1 MKCLRILSAILL
13 ALCLSFQYAQAQT
26 GSSMTDKQVK
36 EYIIREHNKGT
47 SPQQIITKL
56 VEKGVPVDQL
66 RRVKKDLE
74 KEQAKKQD
82 NTFGT
87 KAPVRSD
94 DSSETLRQRKPNG
107 DKKDESLSAMEEA
120 SRKKN
125 SSELFDFEDEAWEQ
139 LDSIPQ
145 KKNIKR
151 VIFGHDIFN
160 NKKLTFEPE
169 MNIAT
174 PSDYKLGPGDA
185 VFIDI
190 WGASQKSISS
200 TVSPEGEIDIEGFG
214 PIQVSGLTVAQ
225 ANSRLKAT
233 IGSRYSGSNIKLSVG
248 QTKTISVNVM
258 GAVETPGTYTLSAFS
273 TVFHALYMAGGVSEI
288 GSLRDIRVF
297 RNGRQISTVDIY
309 DYILNG
315 KLSGNI
321 KLSSGDIIIVNPYEC
336 LVNITGKI
344 KRPMFY
350 EMKKNESV
358 ATLLKYAGGF
368 AGDAYTKN
376 LRLVRKAGGVK
387 SVYTI
392 DEFERTSFQL
402 MDEDSVFVDSTLNR
416 YSNMVEIKG
425 AVFRPGMYQVDGN
438 ISTVRQLIERAG
450 GMTEDAVTTR
460 GIMHRMTK
468 ERSLQAVSLDLKGI
482 MEHTSPDVS
491 LQNED
496 VIYIPSNR
504 ERKLQRFLKIAGE
517 VQHPGE
523 FDYAEGTTLED
534 LILRAGGLTDAA
546 SLIKIEVSR
555 RIRNASATKAPLFV
569 AKTYSFEMKDGFVV
583 TGEPGF
589 VLEPYDE
596 IYVRKSPGYVGQE
609 HVLVDGEVAFAGTYV
624 LTRKNYRLSDLINA
638 AGGINEQAYIGGA
651 KLIRK
656 MSEEEKKRYQTIL
669 TGALK
674 NDSLTSKLQVGD
686 ERYIGI
692 DLAGAIAH
700 PGSELWD
707 VVLQDGDH
715 LIIPQQN
722 NTVSINGEVLY
733 PNTVTYKD
741 GVSLDYYIDQAG
753 GYGEKARKKRVFA
766 IQMNGTVTRVKSAKD
781 ILPGCEIIVPMKKEY
796 KRMTFSEIMSLGSII
811 ATLGAVI
818 ATLVK

>member
-1 MKCLRILSAILL
+1 M
-13 ALCLSFQYAQAQT
+13 
-26 GSSMTDKQVK
+26 
-36 EYIIREHNKGT
+36 
-47 SPQQIITKL
+47 
-56 VEKGVPVDQL
+56 
-66 RRVKKDLE
+66 
-74 KEQAKKQD
+74 
-82 NTFGT
+82 
-87 KAPVRSD
+87 
-94 DSSETLRQRKPNG
+94 
-107 DKKDESLSAMEEA
+107 SAMEEA

-700 PGSELWD
+700 PGSEQWD

-741 GVSLDYYIDQAG
+741 GASLDYYIDQAG

-781 ILPGCEIIVPMKKEY
+781 ILPGCEIIVPMKKER
-796 KRMTFSEIMSLGSII
+796 KRMTFSEIMSLGSIT

>member
-1 MKCLRILSAILL
+1 
-13 ALCLSFQYAQAQT
+13 
-26 GSSMTDKQVK
+26 
-36 EYIIREHNKGT
+36 
-47 SPQQIITKL
+47 
-56 VEKGVPVDQL
+56 
-66 RRVKKDLE
+66 
-74 KEQAKKQD
+74 
-82 NTFGT
+82 
-87 KAPVRSD
+87 
-94 DSSETLRQRKPNG
+94 
-107 DKKDESLSAMEEA
+107 
-120 SRKKN
+120 
-125 SSELFDFEDEAWEQ
+125 
-139 LDSIPQ
+139 
-145 KKNIKR
+145 
-151 VIFGHDIFN
+151 
-160 NKKLTFEPE
+160 
-169 MNIAT
+169 
-174 PSDYKLGPGDA
+174 
-185 VFIDI
+185 
-190 WGASQKSISS
+190 
-200 TVSPEGEIDIEGFG
+200 
-214 PIQVSGLTVAQ
+214 
-225 ANSRLKAT
+225 
-233 IGSRYSGSNIKLSVG
+233 
-248 QTKTISVNVM
+248 M

-504 ERKLQRFLKIAGE
+504 ERKLQRFLKITGE

-700 PGSELWD
+700 PGSEQWD

-741 GVSLDYYIDQAG
+741 GASLDYYIDQAG

-781 ILPGCEIIVPMKKEY
+781 ILPGCEIIVPMKKER
-796 KRMTFSEIMSLGSII
+796 KRMTFSEIMSLGSIT

>member
-1 MKCLRILSAILL
+1 
-13 ALCLSFQYAQAQT
+13 
-26 GSSMTDKQVK
+26 
-36 EYIIREHNKGT
+36 
-47 SPQQIITKL
+47 
-56 VEKGVPVDQL
+56 
-66 RRVKKDLE
+66 
-74 KEQAKKQD
+74 
-82 NTFGT
+82 
-87 KAPVRSD
+87 
-94 DSSETLRQRKPNG
+94 
-107 DKKDESLSAMEEA
+107 MEEA

-139 LDSIPQ
+139 LDSVPQ

-656 MSEEEKKRYQTIL
+656 MSEEEKKKYQTIL

-700 PGSELWD
+700 PGSEQWD

-741 GVSLDYYIDQAG
+741 GASLDYYIDQAG

-781 ILPGCEIIVPMKKEY
+781 ILPGCEIIVPMKKER
-796 KRMTFSEIMSLGSII
+796 KRMTFSEIMSLGSIT

>member
-1 MKCLRILSAILL
+1 M
-13 ALCLSFQYAQAQT
+13 
-26 GSSMTDKQVK
+26 
-36 EYIIREHNKGT
+36 
-47 SPQQIITKL
+47 
-56 VEKGVPVDQL
+56 
-66 RRVKKDLE
+66 
-74 KEQAKKQD
+74 
-82 NTFGT
+82 
-87 KAPVRSD
+87 
-94 DSSETLRQRKPNG
+94 
-107 DKKDESLSAMEEA
+107 SAMEEA

-504 ERKLQRFLKIAGE
+504 ERKLQRFLKITGE

-656 MSEEEKKRYQTIL
+656 MSEEEKKKYQTIL

-700 PGSELWD
+700 PGSEQWD

-741 GVSLDYYIDQAG
+741 GASLDYYIDQAG
-753 GYGEKARKKRVFA
+753 GYGEKACKKRVFA

-781 ILPGCEIIVPMKKEY
+781 ILPGCEIIVPMKKER
-796 KRMTFSEIMSLGSII
+796 KRMTFSEIMSLGSIT

>member
-1 MKCLRILSAILL
+1 M
-13 ALCLSFQYAQAQT
+13 
-26 GSSMTDKQVK
+26 
-36 EYIIREHNKGT
+36 
-47 SPQQIITKL
+47 
-56 VEKGVPVDQL
+56 
-66 RRVKKDLE
+66 
-74 KEQAKKQD
+74 
-82 NTFGT
+82 
-87 KAPVRSD
+87 
-94 DSSETLRQRKPNG
+94 
-107 DKKDESLSAMEEA
+107 SAMEEA

-225 ANSRLKAT
+225 ANGRLKAT

-656 MSEEEKKRYQTIL
+656 MSEEEKKRFQTIL

-700 PGSELWD
+700 PGSEQWD

-741 GVSLDYYIDQAG
+741 GASLDYYIDQAG

-781 ILPGCEIIVPMKKEY
+781 ILPGCEIIVPMKKER
-796 KRMTFSEIMSLGSII
+796 KRMTFSEIMSLGSIT

>member
-1 MKCLRILSAILL
+1 
-13 ALCLSFQYAQAQT
+13 
-26 GSSMTDKQVK
+26 
-36 EYIIREHNKGT
+36 
-47 SPQQIITKL
+47 
-56 VEKGVPVDQL
+56 
-66 RRVKKDLE
+66 
-74 KEQAKKQD
+74 
-82 NTFGT
+82 
-87 KAPVRSD
+87 
-94 DSSETLRQRKPNG
+94 
-107 DKKDESLSAMEEA
+107 MEEA

-225 ANSRLKAT
+225 ANGRLKAT

-504 ERKLQRFLKIAGE
+504 ERKLQRFLKITGE

-700 PGSELWD
+700 PGSEQWD

-741 GVSLDYYIDQAG
+741 GASLDYYIDQAG

-766 IQMNGTVTRVKSAKD
+766 IQMNGTVTRVKSTKD
-781 ILPGCEIIVPMKKEY
+781 ILPGCEIIVPMKKER
-796 KRMTFSEIMSLGSII
+796 KRMTFSEIMSLGSIT

>member
-1 MKCLRILSAILL
+1 
-13 ALCLSFQYAQAQT
+13 
-26 GSSMTDKQVK
+26 
-36 EYIIREHNKGT
+36 
-47 SPQQIITKL
+47 
-56 VEKGVPVDQL
+56 
-66 RRVKKDLE
+66 
-74 KEQAKKQD
+74 
-82 NTFGT
+82 
-87 KAPVRSD
+87 
-94 DSSETLRQRKPNG
+94 
-107 DKKDESLSAMEEA
+107 
-120 SRKKN
+120 
-125 SSELFDFEDEAWEQ
+125 
-139 LDSIPQ
+139 
-145 KKNIKR
+145 
-151 VIFGHDIFN
+151 
-160 NKKLTFEPE
+160 
-169 MNIAT
+169 
-174 PSDYKLGPGDA
+174 
-185 VFIDI
+185 
-190 WGASQKSISS
+190 
-200 TVSPEGEIDIEGFG
+200 
-214 PIQVSGLTVAQ
+214 
-225 ANSRLKAT
+225 
-233 IGSRYSGSNIKLSVG
+233 
-248 QTKTISVNVM
+248 
-258 GAVETPGTYTLSAFS
+258 
-273 TVFHALYMAGGVSEI
+273 MAGGVSEI

-504 ERKLQRFLKIAGE
+504 ERKLQRFLKITGE

-700 PGSELWD
+700 PGSEQWD

-741 GVSLDYYIDQAG
+741 GASLDYYIDQAG

-781 ILPGCEIIVPMKKEY
+781 ILPGCEIIVPMKKER
-796 KRMTFSEIMSLGSII
+796 KRMTFSEIMSLGSIT

>member
-1 MKCLRILSAILL
+1 
-13 ALCLSFQYAQAQT
+13 
-26 GSSMTDKQVK
+26 
-36 EYIIREHNKGT
+36 
-47 SPQQIITKL
+47 
-56 VEKGVPVDQL
+56 
-66 RRVKKDLE
+66 
-74 KEQAKKQD
+74 
-82 NTFGT
+82 
-87 KAPVRSD
+87 
-94 DSSETLRQRKPNG
+94 
-107 DKKDESLSAMEEA
+107 
-120 SRKKN
+120 
-125 SSELFDFEDEAWEQ
+125 
-139 LDSIPQ
+139 
-145 KKNIKR
+145 
-151 VIFGHDIFN
+151 
-160 NKKLTFEPE
+160 
-169 MNIAT
+169 
-174 PSDYKLGPGDA
+174 
-185 VFIDI
+185 
-190 WGASQKSISS
+190 
-200 TVSPEGEIDIEGFG
+200 
-214 PIQVSGLTVAQ
+214 
-225 ANSRLKAT
+225 
-233 IGSRYSGSNIKLSVG
+233 
-248 QTKTISVNVM
+248 M

-555 RIRNASATKAPLFV
+555 RTRNASATKAPLFV

-669 TGALK
+669 TGALN
-674 NDSLTSKLQVGD
+674 NDSLISKLQVGD

-700 PGSELWD
+700 PGSEQWD

-741 GVSLDYYIDQAG
+741 GASLDYYIDQAG

-781 ILPGCEIIVPMKKEY
+781 ILPGCEIIVPMKKER
-796 KRMTFSEIMSLGSII
+796 KRMTFSEIMSLGSIT

>member
-1 MKCLRILSAILL
+1 
-13 ALCLSFQYAQAQT
+13 
-26 GSSMTDKQVK
+26 
-36 EYIIREHNKGT
+36 
-47 SPQQIITKL
+47 
-56 VEKGVPVDQL
+56 
-66 RRVKKDLE
+66 
-74 KEQAKKQD
+74 
-82 NTFGT
+82 
-87 KAPVRSD
+87 
-94 DSSETLRQRKPNG
+94 
-107 DKKDESLSAMEEA
+107 
-120 SRKKN
+120 
-125 SSELFDFEDEAWEQ
+125 
-139 LDSIPQ
+139 
-145 KKNIKR
+145 
-151 VIFGHDIFN
+151 
-160 NKKLTFEPE
+160 

-504 ERKLQRFLKIAGE
+504 ERKLQRFLKITGE

-700 PGSELWD
+700 PGSEQWD

-741 GVSLDYYIDQAG
+741 GASLDYYIDQAG

-766 IQMNGTVTRVKSAKD
+766 IQMNGTVIRVKSAKD
-781 ILPGCEIIVPMKKEY
+781 ILPGCEIIVPMKKER
-796 KRMTFSEIMSLGSII
+796 KRMTFSEIMSLGSIT

>member
-1 MKCLRILSAILL
+1 
-13 ALCLSFQYAQAQT
+13 
-26 GSSMTDKQVK
+26 
-36 EYIIREHNKGT
+36 
-47 SPQQIITKL
+47 
-56 VEKGVPVDQL
+56 
-66 RRVKKDLE
+66 
-74 KEQAKKQD
+74 
-82 NTFGT
+82 
-87 KAPVRSD
+87 
-94 DSSETLRQRKPNG
+94 
-107 DKKDESLSAMEEA
+107 
-120 SRKKN
+120 
-125 SSELFDFEDEAWEQ
+125 
-139 LDSIPQ
+139 
-145 KKNIKR
+145 
-151 VIFGHDIFN
+151 
-160 NKKLTFEPE
+160 
-169 MNIAT
+169 
-174 PSDYKLGPGDA
+174 
-185 VFIDI
+185 
-190 WGASQKSISS
+190 
-200 TVSPEGEIDIEGFG
+200 
-214 PIQVSGLTVAQ
+214 
-225 ANSRLKAT
+225 
-233 IGSRYSGSNIKLSVG
+233 
-248 QTKTISVNVM
+248 M

-350 EMKKNESV
+350 EIKKNESV

-504 ERKLQRFLKIAGE
+504 ERKLQRFLKITGE

-656 MSEEEKKRYQTIL
+656 MSEEEKKKYQTIL

-700 PGSELWD
+700 PGSEQWD

-741 GVSLDYYIDQAG
+741 GASLDYYIDQAG

-781 ILPGCEIIVPMKKEY
+781 ILPGCEIIVPMKKER
-796 KRMTFSEIMSLGSII
+796 KRMTFSEIMSLGSIT

>member
-1 MKCLRILSAILL
+1 
-13 ALCLSFQYAQAQT
+13 
-26 GSSMTDKQVK
+26 
-36 EYIIREHNKGT
+36 
-47 SPQQIITKL
+47 
-56 VEKGVPVDQL
+56 
-66 RRVKKDLE
+66 
-74 KEQAKKQD
+74 
-82 NTFGT
+82 
-87 KAPVRSD
+87 
-94 DSSETLRQRKPNG
+94 
-107 DKKDESLSAMEEA
+107 
-120 SRKKN
+120 
-125 SSELFDFEDEAWEQ
+125 
-139 LDSIPQ
+139 
-145 KKNIKR
+145 
-151 VIFGHDIFN
+151 
-160 NKKLTFEPE
+160 
-169 MNIAT
+169 
-174 PSDYKLGPGDA
+174 
-185 VFIDI
+185 
-190 WGASQKSISS
+190 
-200 TVSPEGEIDIEGFG
+200 
-214 PIQVSGLTVAQ
+214 
-225 ANSRLKAT
+225 
-233 IGSRYSGSNIKLSVG
+233 
-248 QTKTISVNVM
+248 M

-583 TGEPGF
+583 TGESGF

-700 PGSELWD
+700 PGSEQWD

-741 GVSLDYYIDQAG
+741 GASLDYYIDQAG

-781 ILPGCEIIVPMKKEY
+781 ILPGCEIIVPMKKER
-796 KRMTFSEIMSLGSII
+796 KRMTFSEIMSLGSIT

>member
-1 MKCLRILSAILL
+1 M
-13 ALCLSFQYAQAQT
+13 
-26 GSSMTDKQVK
+26 
-36 EYIIREHNKGT
+36 
-47 SPQQIITKL
+47 
-56 VEKGVPVDQL
+56 
-66 RRVKKDLE
+66 
-74 KEQAKKQD
+74 
-82 NTFGT
+82 
-87 KAPVRSD
+87 
-94 DSSETLRQRKPNG
+94 
-107 DKKDESLSAMEEA
+107 SAMEEA

-450 GMTEDAVTTR
+450 GMTEDAFTTR

-504 ERKLQRFLKIAGE
+504 ERKLQRFLKITGE

-700 PGSELWD
+700 PGSEQWD

-741 GVSLDYYIDQAG
+741 GASLDYYIDQAG

-781 ILPGCEIIVPMKKEY
+781 ILPGCEIIVPMKKER
-796 KRMTFSEIMSLGSII
+796 KRMTFSEIMSLGSIT

>member
-1 MKCLRILSAILL
+1 
-13 ALCLSFQYAQAQT
+13 
-26 GSSMTDKQVK
+26 
-36 EYIIREHNKGT
+36 
-47 SPQQIITKL
+47 
-56 VEKGVPVDQL
+56 
-66 RRVKKDLE
+66 
-74 KEQAKKQD
+74 
-82 NTFGT
+82 
-87 KAPVRSD
+87 
-94 DSSETLRQRKPNG
+94 
-107 DKKDESLSAMEEA
+107 MEEA

-185 VFIDI
+185 VFIDN

-200 TVSPEGEIDIEGFG
+200 TVSPEGELDSEGFG
-214 PIQVSGLTVAQ
+214 PIQGSGLTVAQ

-504 ERKLQRFLKIAGE
+504 ERKLQRFLKITGE

-700 PGSELWD
+700 PGSEQWD

-741 GVSLDYYIDQAG
+741 GASLDYYIDQAG

-781 ILPGCEIIVPMKKEY
+781 ILPGCEIIVPMKKER
-796 KRMTFSEIMSLGSII
+796 KRMTFSEIMSLGSIT